1 MAQYVISKSLQAD
14 IDYIKCRADN
24 VKKASYEIAWKLY
37 SIVQSPDFADS
48 GYKNIVDLAADHFG
62 FARSTTLNYVAIANK
77 YLTTEF
83 SGGKDKVV
91 STTRAR
97 IGKDG
102 KVTQDYAIGQLNAL
116 GKTTGDDFE
125 TMDQEGVINPDMS
138 ADKIKD
144 AVKKWYS
151 PEPDPEPDPGP
162 DPGPDPEPDPE
173 PEQEQAAEDKEYTHS
188 LAGIVSCLFADIIG
202 DPYNFD
208 VDCELDEALQNLTYQ
223 DYRAQVNYRIED
235 GEKYVETV
243 DIIHKDTG
251 AIVLTYPAIVFE

>member
-14 IDYIKCRADN
+14 IDYIKRRADN

-151 PEPDPEPDPGP
+151 PDPDPEPDPDDTGDSTEQEEQKQIP
-162 DPGPDPEPDPE
+162 CLTLPVFQILLNIVNPITDDFCVVTDPE
-173 PEQEQAAEDKEYTHS
+173 PETAMDIFREFFHGSGYFLKWLTDPEDDE
-188 LAGIVSCLFADIIG
+188 IIG
-202 DPYNFD
+202 AEMRDSSG
-208 VDCELDEALQNLTYQ
+208 NLLYTTNEE
-223 DYRAQVNYRIED
+223 V
-235 GEKYVETV
+235 
-243 DIIHKDTG
+243 
-251 AIVLTYPAIVFE
+251 

>member
-1 MAQYVISKSLQAD
+1 MAQYIISKSLQAD
-14 IDYIKCRADN
+14 IDYIKRRADN
-24 VKKASYEIAWKLY
+24 IKKSSYEIAWKLY

-116 GKTTGDDFE
+116 GRTSGDDFQ

-138 ADKIKD
+138 ADKIKE
-144 AVKKWYS
+144 AVKKWY
-151 PEPDPEPDPGP
+151 E
-162 DPGPDPEPDPE
+162 PE
-173 PEQEQAAEDKEYTHS
+173 PEQEEETEPEQEQETEQAEEDKAYTHT
-188 LAGIVSCLFADIIG
+188 LAELVQCLCHDIIG
-202 DPYNFD
+202 DDYNFD
-208 VDCELDEALQNLTYQ
+208 TDCTLDSAMQFLTNREYRLQINCRMEN
-223 DYRAQVNYRIED
+223 D
-235 GEKYVETV
+235 EKVVETV
-243 DIIHKDTG
+243 NVLHCGSDRV
-251 AIVLTYPAIVFE
+251 VLTYPAIVSE

>member
-1 MAQYVISKSLQAD
+1 MSSYVISKSLQAD
-14 IDYIKCRADN
+14 IDYIKRRADN
-24 VKKASYEIAWKLY
+24 VKTSSYEIAWKLY

-77 YLTTEF
+77 YLTTDF
-83 SGGKDKVV
+83 SRGKDKVV

-144 AVKKWYS
+144 AVKKWYA
-151 PEPDPEPDPGP
+151 PEQETDPE
-162 DPGPDPEPDPE
+162 PEPDPE
-173 PEQEQAAEDKEYTHS
+173 PEQEPEPEQAEEDKPYTHT
-188 LAGIVSCLFADIIG
+188 LAELVQCLCHDIIG
-202 DPYNFD
+202 DDYDFD
-208 VDCELDEALQNLTYQ
+208 TDCALDSAMQFLTNRE
-223 DYRAQVNYRIED
+223 YRLHINCRMEND
-235 GEKYVETV
+235 EKIVETV
-243 DIIHKDTG
+243 NVLYAGSDRV
-251 AIVLTYPAIVFE
+251 VLTYPAIVSE

>member
-1 MAQYVISKSLQAD
+1 MAQYIISKSLQAD
-14 IDYIKCRADN
+14 IDYIKRRADN
-24 VKKASYEIAWKLY
+24 IKKSSYEIAWKLY

-97 IGKDG
+97 IGEDG

-116 GKTTGDDFE
+116 GKTTGDDFQ

-138 ADKIKD
+138 ADKIKE
-144 AVKKWYS
+144 AVKKWYE
-151 PEPDPEPDPGP
+151 PEQEQ
-162 DPGPDPEPDPE
+162 EEEPE
-173 PEQEQAAEDKEYTHS
+173 PEQEEETEPEQAEEDKAYTHT
-188 LAGIVSCLFADIIG
+188 LAELVQCLCRDIIG
-202 DPYNFD
+202 DDYNFD
-208 VDCELDEALQNLTYQ
+208 TDCTLDSAMQFLTNREYRLQINCRMEN
-223 DYRAQVNYRIED
+223 D
-235 GEKYVETV
+235 EKVVETV
-243 DIIHKDTG
+243 NVLYAGSDRV
-251 AIVLTYPAIVFE
+251 VLTYPAIVSE